1 MGAVND
7 ACVSAKS
14 LCGRK
19 LEEEHENIKNEE
31 SSLLQQMEYFLNT
44 LISSLCKDQSEKTD

>member
-19 LEEEHENIKNEE
+19 LDEEHENIKNEE
-31 SSLLQQMEYFLNT
+31 SSLLQQIYFVNT
-44 LISSLCKDQSEKTD
+44 LISSLCKDQSEKQIK